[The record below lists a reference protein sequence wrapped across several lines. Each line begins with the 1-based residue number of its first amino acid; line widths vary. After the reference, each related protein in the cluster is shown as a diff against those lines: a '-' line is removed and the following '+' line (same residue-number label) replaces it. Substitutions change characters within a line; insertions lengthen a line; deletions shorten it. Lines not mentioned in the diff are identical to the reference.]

1 MKDYRHGFDVLVGQ
15 IDGALKLAN
24 EGKVKEARRQPTSLS
39 RRATRIIKVSLIG
52 CLSCTSFR
60 MRGAVSAPHLC
71 YWPERH
77 SIRAVTS
84 SEPFRK
90 RISHSVF
97 LVTSVKMIIV
107 KAIIIKT
114 RIIGDWRFMDASLL

>member
-1 MKDYRHGFDVLVGQ
+1 MR
-15 IDGALKLAN
+15 
-24 EGKVKEARRQPTSLS
+24 P
-39 RRATRIIKVSLIG
+39 RIV
-52 CLSCTSFR
+52 
-60 MRGAVSAPHLC
+60 APYL
-71 YWPERH
+71 PERQ

-107 KAIIIKT
+107 KEIIIKT
-114 RIIGDWRFMDASLL
+114 PILGFLRFMDASLL

>member
-1 MKDYRHGFDVLVGQ
+1 MTRLR
-15 IDGALKLAN
+15 ILA
-24 EGKVKEARRQPTSLS
+24 P
-39 RRATRIIKVSLIG
+39 
-52 CLSCTSFR
+52 
-60 MRGAVSAPHLC
+60 
-71 YWPERH
+71 YWPERQ

-107 KAIIIKT
+107 KATIIKT

>member
-1 MKDYRHGFDVLVGQ
+1 M
-15 IDGALKLAN
+15 
-24 EGKVKEARRQPTSLS
+24 RR
-39 RRATRIIKVSLIG
+39 RITRPRI
-52 CLSCTSFR
+52 F
-60 MRGAVSAPHLC
+60 APYL
-71 YWPERH
+71 PERH

-107 KAIIIKT
+107 KATIIET
-114 RIIGDWRFMDASLL
+114 RIIGDRRFMDASLL